1 MSEALTV
8 NSLPSNLEEFA
19 AQNGMTAQEAAALL
33 SDPNAVRRMQEVTK
47 WRARVAFHGR
57 GIERLTIMADS
68 PDDKVALSAIT
79 LLGKLAGEFK
89 APRPIQVSFDDLMK
103 QRATVEAG
111 PLGGITQIRESAV
124 IDVEDDDGDSD
135 NE

>member
-1 MSEALTV
+1 MSEALV
-8 NSLPSNLEEFA
+8 PSNIEEFA
-19 AQNGMTAQEAAALL
+19 AQNGMTAQEAAAILANP
-33 SDPNAVRRMQEVTK
+33 DEARRLQEVTK
-47 WRARVAFHGR
+47 WRARIAFHGR
-57 GIERLTIMADS
+57 GIERLISIANGE
-68 PDDKVALSAIT
+68 DDKQALSAIT

-124 IDVEDDDGDSD
+124 IDVEDDDSDSD